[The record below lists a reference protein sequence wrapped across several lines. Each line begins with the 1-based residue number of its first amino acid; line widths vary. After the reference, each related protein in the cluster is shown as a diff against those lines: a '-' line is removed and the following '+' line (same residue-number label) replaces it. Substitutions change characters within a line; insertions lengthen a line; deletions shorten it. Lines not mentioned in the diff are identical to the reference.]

1 MMSPL
6 FFYIVGGL
14 TVLSIILMI
23 FQSNPVAS
31 ALFLVFALFCLSALY
46 VGLDAPFIAILQVL
60 VYAGAIMVLFIFVIM
75 LLKLKPADLI
85 EDRPS
90 WSMAGIVILGFASVG
105 FMAFY
110 LLQVP
115 ANTFQPVPAGFG
127 EAEGVGRLMFTKY
140 LIPFE
145 LTSIL
150 LLIAIVGVV
159 LLGKKGED

>member
-1 MMSPL
+1 MESL
-6 FFYIVGGL
+6 LFYIFGGL

-23 FQSNPVAS
+23 FQANPVAS

-46 VGLDAPFIAILQVL
+46 VILSAPFIAILQVL

-75 LLKLKPADLI
+75 LLKLKTADLI

-90 WSMAGIVILGFASVG
+90 WGMAGIVILGLASVG
-105 FMAFY
+105 FMVFY

-115 ANTFQPVPAGFG
+115 ANTFQPVSAGFG
-127 EAEGVGRLMFTKY
+127 EAEGVGRIMFTKY

-150 LLIAIVGVV
+150 LLISIVGVV
-159 LLGKKGED
+159 LLGKKEE